1 MLPTYG
7 GGATVRFSDSPPDFA
22 SDGPWI
28 GPRVGYLQH
37 ANDPVTWW
45 DWSLAVR
52 KPDWLSEPRGR
63 DVPPSIR
70 WIPVITM
77 LQLGADQLVAND
89 VPNGQGHQFGTAPA
103 DAWATILP
111 PPGWTTGDTARLVA
125 RIADREAPIR

>member
-1 MLPTYG
+1 MLPTYDG
-7 GGATVRFSDSPPDFA
+7 GVTVRFADSPPDFSSEGSWPA
-22 SDGPWI
+22 
-28 GPRVGYLQH
+28 PRVAYLQH

-45 DWSLAVR
+45 DWSLALH

-63 DVPPSIR
+63 DVSPAIR

-103 DAWATILP
+103 VAWATILP
-111 PPGWTTGDTARLVA
+111 PPGWTSSDTTRLVA
-125 RIADREAPIR
+125 RIADRYAPIR